1 MGEISLFSGRK
12 NAFSRFRQPTEA
24 KKVPV
29 FFEKH
34 GDFLGK
40 AHHFCA
46 KVAPLG
52 ATVVHGG
59 SSLPALR
66 LADGEGE
73 SAARA
78 GRAGAAHC
86 LTVNFGGLVKFH
98 TFPETLGAK
107 GQNSCSRPHSSDR
120 HAGNPRKHWAGGQAF
135 RKRPFYAGCGA
146 GRRGSSYGSSTSLP
160 VSGAQ

>member
-12 NAFSRFRQPTEA
+12 NAFSCFRQPTEA

-52 ATVVHGG
+52 ATLVHGG

-66 LADGEGE
+66 LADGDGKT
-73 SAARA
+73 ATCA
-78 GRAGAAHC
+78 GHEVFEHRVAVDG
-86 LTVNFGGLVKFH
+86 
-98 TFPETLGAK
+98 
-107 GQNSCSRPHSSDR
+107 
-120 HAGNPRKHWAGGQAF
+120 
-135 RKRPFYAGCGA
+135 
-146 GRRGSSYGSSTSLP
+146 
-160 VSGAQ
+160 